1 MKNYIIPRI
10 QRYQNIDDLL
20 ENKNSNR
27 SLFDTEEN
35 LSIDKLLQEDF
46 VCIVGD
52 PGIGKSRLVE
62 EIVSDKIGL
71 PLYHCNASQ
80 FDSKS
85 VPEYAKLCIID
96 ALDEVDGS
104 IFFTT
109 LQSIKDYKTN
119 NPDVKVL
126 FICRKHYVAS
136 YAKHFASCI
145 GLIYVELCK
154 LRDKDVMD
162 VVNVCSETTKAQI
175 AKNSKLKDLLSIP
188 RYLTYFSKYVEQKGE
203 ISNISDLFELIIGS
217 SIQSAI
223 SKRQDIKKNESFRI
237 LIQRVLE
244 KMAFIM
250 EISRKDQISKDEL
263 YTILDG
269 VKGNMSQMLLAN
281 FDILFFE
288 SRILKDTNGILKF
301 ESTEIQEYLASK
313 ELCRQDNV
321 ESVLYDVAVQK
332 ELKHIYPNWYDVI
345 PHISYT
351 EDRIYSF
358 INVIKFILSYESN
371 LENNSF
377 ESLLRYVDSSI
388 LTLQQREELFSII
401 LDHYLRVPSY
411 IGWNS
416 KILKLMSECY
426 SSKSNARL
434 TLPVE
439 QLGKIQLA
447 NISEILKAIIEN
459 GKLDKDVSVYWTTAA
474 NTLMQTDNKDN
485 QLAALKLYSAL
496 KNEAELICLSEKC
509 NGFDEN
515 VKDKYYEVTGY
526 GKFTDKTIVDCWLKG
541 CFERNPYAIDAILC
555 IEDPFTL
562 TYVYTEIIKANQLY
576 DFFNPKGD
584 LFVYYESYLKKQ
596 FQIAWNEDSEAK
608 VLVTK
613 VIAAFVDN
621 QSHTTDNEFNAI
633 IRQILLEEKTG
644 SVFISCFEESKWD
657 LENLFIHFN
666 PEIVDAELIMAL
678 DKLLQESKTE
688 KWLSNFILTS
698 LVNKIRKDEAKKASV
713 SDYISRYAETFDQWH
728 KNSEEEEKR
737 RLNNPT
743 RIKAYQSLSD
753 SDIPDYIKYDT
764 AYKLSKDIDF
774 LRQQNPKPIRDVF
787 DKFFANIDLDET
799 TIKKKDNNSFNIS
812 TFLTAIPYF
821 VKAMFHLGFHDLLKK
836 HRIVLAKTLP
846 LICLNSNMDSSEIKK
861 IYKSVIGNIDEK
873 EKTEL
878 IEWWKSRK
886 DDLMNISSDSIF
898 VCITDY
904 DIEALSYKLEEYIE
918 EYIENQDL
926 DHKLAALK
934 SLELIANGYLD
945 WCIEKYRILFNTLK
959 DDNIESIKMLCNAIM
974 IEKFQDLE
982 SITWRID
989 YLKKHPL
996 KSLQSN
1002 TGHAHAISLAE
1013 SEMISP
1019 NPQMFRC
1026 FMNIKGSEKLNEQMA
1041 GLFDVGL
1048 SLCDKPDMQ
1057 EYSSYLLKQIYL
1069 FFVTTDNGY
1078 YFSELRKK
1086 VEKSDATKNSIL
1098 VGNIMTNAEML
1109 FIKKEKVSIDKA
1121 IKQYNK
1127 CIEES
1132 HLEIRNDSDLRRYFT
1147 QIHSEVQKEIQDQG
1161 IYSLVR
1167 QELLSEDFIQREL
1180 KNTIINKCCQM
1191 GLEAVQ
1197 IDREVT
1203 LQDNKRT
1210 DFLIRYGLC
1219 NPIMVELKLLNNNEI
1234 QDESKRHEYRKKFIQ
1249 YTNATHACLSVFLV
1263 FDVHKN
1269 GSDATKFEKL
1279 REEYKDVENTLV
1291 LLTDCK
1297 CSSGLDTGVNK
1308 DKSNSNLNKNTNG
1321 ERNGKKRFGKIR
1333 NAYK

>member
-1 MKNYIIPRI
+1 MTNYIIPQI
-10 QRYQNIDDLL
+10 QKYENIDDLL
-20 ENKNSNR
+20 ENKNSDR
-27 SLFDTEEN
+27 SLFDTGKN
-35 LSIDKLLQEDF
+35 LSFDELLQGDF
-46 VCIVGD
+46 VCIVGE
-52 PGIGKSRLVE
+52 PGIGKSRLVK
-62 EIVSDKIGL
+62 EIVSSKIGM
-71 PLYHCNASQ
+71 PLYHCSASQ
-80 FDSKS
+80 FESKS
-85 VPEYAKLCIID
+85 VPEYLKYCIID
-96 ALDEVDGS
+96 ALDEVDGNV
-104 IFFTT
+104 FFST
-109 LQSIKDYKTN
+109 LQSIWDFKAN
-119 NPDVKVL
+119 NPNVKVL
-126 FICRKHYVAS
+126 FTCRKNYVAS
-136 YAKHFASCI
+136 YANHFASYND
-145 GLIYVELCK
+145 LIYVELCN
-154 LRDKDVMD
+154 LRNEDVME
-162 VVNVCSETTKAQI
+162 VVNSFPETTKANI
-175 AKNSKLKDLLSIP
+175 AKSPQLKELLSIP
-188 RYLTYFSKYVEQKGE
+188 RFLTYLLEYVHQKGDS
-203 ISNISDLFELIIGS
+203 SNISDLFEFMIGS
-217 SIQSAI
+217 SIQTAI
-223 SKRQDIKKNESFRI
+223 DNRQGIKKNESIRI

-244 KMAFIM
+244 KVAFIM
-250 EISRKDQISKDEL
+250 ETSRKDTISKDEL

-269 VKGNMSQMLLAN
+269 VKGNMAQMLLAN

-288 SRILKDTNGILKF
+288 NRILQDTNGILKF
-301 ESTEIQEYLASK
+301 ENTEFQEYLAAK
-313 ELCRQDNV
+313 ELCRQDNI

-351 EDRIYSF
+351 KDRSHTF
-358 INVIKFILSYESN
+358 INVIKLILSYESN
-371 LENNSF
+371 LENNSL
-377 ESLLRYVDSSI
+377 ESLLRYIDPSI
-388 LTLQQREELFSII
+388 LMLQQKEELFSII

-416 KILKLMSECY
+416 QILKLMSECY
-426 SSKSNARL
+426 SPKNNARL
-434 TLPVE
+434 MPPVE
-439 QLGKIQLA
+439 RPDKIQLT
-447 NISEILKAIIEN
+447 NISEILKAIAEN

-474 NTLMQTDNKDN
+474 NALMQTDSKDN

-496 KNEAELICLSEKC
+496 KNEAELIHLSETC
-509 NGFDEN
+509 NGFDEK

-526 GKFTDKTIVDCWLKG
+526 GKFTDKTIVECWLKG
-541 CFERNPYAIDAILC
+541 CFERNPYAINAVLY
-555 IEDPFTL
+555 IEDPSTL
-562 TYVYTEIIKANQLY
+562 TYAYTEIIKANKLY
-576 DFFNPKGD
+576 EFFNPKGD

-596 FQIAWNEDSEAK
+596 FEIAWKENSEEK
-608 VLVTK
+608 VLLTK

-621 QSHTTDNEFNAI
+621 HSHFSDNEFHAI
-633 IRQILLEEKTG
+633 IRQILLEVKTG

-657 LENLFIHFN
+657 LENLFIHFD
-666 PEIVDAELIMAL
+666 PEIVDAELIIAL

-688 KWLSNFILTS
+688 RWLSDFILTS
-698 LVNKIRKDEAKKASV
+698 LVNKIRKDEVKKATV
-713 SDYISRYAETFDQWH
+713 AEYISRYAETFDSWD
-728 KNSEEEEKR
+728 KNSEEEKKR
-737 RLNNPT
+737 ILNNPT

-753 SDIPDYIKYDT
+753 SDIPDNVKYDT
-764 AYKLSKDIDF
+764 AYKLSKDIGF
-774 LRQQNPKPIRDVF
+774 LRQQNPKPIRDVI

-799 TIKKKDNNSFNIS
+799 TIEKKENNSFNIS
-812 TFLTAIPYF
+812 TFLIAIPFF
-821 VKAMFHLGFHDLLKK
+821 VRAMYQLGFHDLLKK

-861 IYKSVIGNIDEK
+861 IYKSVIGNIDER

-904 DIEALSYKLEEYIE
+904 GIEALSYKLEEYME

-945 WCIEKYRILFNTLK
+945 WSIEKYRNLFNTLK

-974 IEKFQDLE
+974 IGKFQDLE
-982 SITWRID
+982 SIIWRID
-989 YLKKHPL
+989 YLKNHPL
-996 KSLQSN
+996 KSLNNN
-1002 TGHAHAISLAE
+1002 TGHARAISLAE

-1026 FMNIKGSEKLNEQMA
+1026 FMNIQGNEKLNEQLS

-1069 FFVTTDNGY
+1069 FFVTTNNGY
-1078 YFSELRKK
+1078 YISELRKK
-1086 VEKSDATKNSIL
+1086 VEMSNTRGSIL
-1098 VGNIMTNAEML
+1098 ANSIMTNAEML
-1109 FIKKEKVSIDKA
+1109 FIKKEKNSIDKA

-1132 HLEIRNDSDLRRYFT
+1132 HLDIRNDGDLRRHFT

-1161 IYSLVR
+1161 IYALVR

-1219 NPIMVELKLLNNNEI
+1219 TPIMVELKLLHNNEI
-1234 QDESKRHEYRKKFIQ
+1234 QDESERHEYKKKFIK
-1249 YTNATHACLSVFLV
+1249 YKNATHACLSVFWV
-1263 FDVHKN
+1263 FNVHKDR
-1269 GSDATKFEKL
+1269 SDTTKFEKL
-1279 REEYKDVENTLV
+1279 KEEYKDIDNTLV

-1297 CSSGLDTGVNK
+1297 CSSGLDTGLTK
-1308 DKSNSNLNKNTNG
+1308 QKKSKLSKID
-1321 ERNGKKRFGKIR
+1321 NGKRKGK
-1333 NAYK
+1333 K

>member
-1 MKNYIIPRI
+1 MEKYIIPKI
-10 QRYQNIDDLL
+10 LKYQNIDDLL
-20 ENKNSNR
+20 ENKNSDR
-27 SLFDTEEN
+27 SIFDTGEN
-35 LSIDKLLQEDF
+35 LSIDELLQGDF
-46 VCIVGD
+46 VCVVGE

-62 EIVSDKIGL
+62 ELVSGKIGL
-71 PLYHCNASQ
+71 PLYHCTASQ
-80 FDSKS
+80 FESRS
-85 VPEYAKLCIID
+85 VPEYLKYCIID
-96 ALDEVDGS
+96 ALDEVDGNV
-104 IFFTT
+104 FFST
-109 LQSIKDYKTN
+109 LQSIRDYKAK
-119 NPDVKVL
+119 NPGIKVL
-126 FICRKHYVAS
+126 FTCRKHYVES

-145 GLIYVELCK
+145 GLVYVELCK
-154 LRDKDVMD
+154 LRDKDVME
-162 VVNVCSETTKAQI
+162 VVNTCSETTKAQI
-175 AKNSKLKDLLSIP
+175 AKNSKIKELLSIP
-188 RYLTYFSKYVEQKGE
+188 RYLTYFSKYVEQKGD
-203 ISNISDLFELIIGS
+203 ILNISDLFELIMGN

-223 SKRQDIKKNESFRI
+223 SKRQDLKKNESFRI

-244 KMAFIM
+244 KVAFIM
-250 EISRKDQISKDEL
+250 EIGHKDQISKDEL

-269 VKGNMSQMLLAN
+269 LKGNMAQMLLAN

-288 SRILKDTNGILKF
+288 NRILKDTSGILEF
-301 ESTEIQEYLASK
+301 ENTEIQEYLAAK
-313 ELCRQDNV
+313 ELCRQDNI

-351 EDRIYSF
+351 EDRIHCF
-358 INVIKFILSYESN
+358 INVIKLILSYESS
-371 LENNSF
+371 LENDSF
-377 ESLLRYVDSSI
+377 ESLLRYLDPSI
-388 LTLQQREELFSII
+388 LTLQQKEELFSII

-416 KILKLMSECY
+416 QILKLMSECY
-426 SSKSNARL
+426 SPKSNARL
-434 TLPVE
+434 MPPVE
-439 QLGKIQLA
+439 QPDKIQLT
-447 NISEILKAIIEN
+447 NISEILKAIVEN
-459 GKLDKDVSVYWTTAA
+459 GKLDKEVSANWTTFA
-474 NTLMQTDNKDN
+474 NALMQTDSKDN
-485 QLAALKLYSAL
+485 QLTALKLHSAL
-496 KNEAELICLSEKC
+496 KNGAELINLSGSC
-509 NGFDEN
+509 NGYDEN

-526 GKFTDKTIVDCWLKG
+526 GKFTDKSIIECWLKG
-541 CFERNPYAIDAILC
+541 CFERNPYAINAVLY
-555 IEDPFTL
+555 IEDPATL
-562 TYVYTEIIKANQLY
+562 TYVYTEIIKENKLY
-576 DFFNPKGD
+576 EFFNPKGD
-584 LFVYYESYLKKQ
+584 LFVYYELYLKKQ
-596 FQIAWNEDSEAK
+596 FEIVWKENSEAK
-608 VLVTK
+608 LLVTK

-621 QSHTTDNEFNAI
+621 HSHSSDNEFNGV
-633 IRQILLEEKTG
+633 IRQILLEDETG
-644 SVFISCFEESKWD
+644 TVFISCFEESKWD
-657 LENLFIHFN
+657 LENLFIHFE
-666 PEIVDAELIMAL
+666 PEFVDAGLIIAL

-688 KWLSNFILTS
+688 KWLLDIILTS
-698 LVNKIRKDEAKKASV
+698 LVNKIRKDEVKKVTVAE
-713 SDYISRYAETFDQWH
+713 YISRYAETFDRWD
-728 KNSEEEEKR
+728 KNSEEEERR

-743 RIKAYQSLSD
+743 RIKAYQNLSG
-753 SDIPDYIKYDT
+753 SDIPDYIKYNT

-774 LRQQNPKPIRDVF
+774 LRQQNPKPIRDVI

-799 TIKKKDNNSFNIS
+799 TIEKIENNSFNIS
-812 TFLTAIPYF
+812 MFLIAIPFF
-821 VKAMFHLGFHDLLKK
+821 VRAMYQLGFLDLLKK

-861 IYKSVIGNIDEK
+861 IYKSVIGNIDKK

-904 DIEALSYKLEEYIE
+904 GIETLSYKLEEYIE

-945 WCIEKYRILFNTLK
+945 WSIEKYRNLFNTLK

-982 SITWRID
+982 SVTWRID
-989 YLKKHPL
+989 YLKNHPL

-1026 FMNIKGSEKLNEQMA
+1026 FMNIKGNEKLNDQMA

-1069 FFVTTDNGY
+1069 FFVTTDNNY
-1078 YFSELRKK
+1078 YMSELRKK
-1086 VEKSDATKNSIL
+1086 VEMSNTRGNFLVNS
-1098 VGNIMTNAEML
+1098 IMTNAEML
-1109 FIKKEKVSIDKA
+1109 FIKNEKVSIDKA

-1127 CIEES
+1127 SIEES
-1132 HLEIRNDSDLRRYFT
+1132 HLEIRNDSDFRRYFT

-1191 GLEAVQ
+1191 GLEAVH

-1219 NPIMVELKLLNNNEI
+1219 NPIMIELKLLHNDEI
-1234 QDESKRHEYRKKFIQ
+1234 QDESKRLEYRKKFIK
-1249 YTNATHACLSVFLV
+1249 YTNATHACLSVFWV
-1263 FDVHKN
+1263 FDVHKAK
-1269 GSDATKFEKL
+1269 SDTTKFEKL
-1279 REEYKDVENTLV
+1279 KQEYKDIDNTLM

-1297 CSSGLDTGVNK
+1297 CSSGIDTGLTK
-1308 DKSNSNLNKNTNG
+1308 QKTNSKLGKTN
-1321 ERNGKKRFGKIR
+1321 NGKKK
-1333 NAYK
+1333 K

>member
-71 PLYHCNASQ
+71 PLYHCTASQ
-80 FDSKS
+80 FESKS
-85 VPEYAKLCIID
+85 VPEYSKYCIID

-104 IFFTT
+104 VFFTT
-109 LQSIKDYKTN
+109 LQSIKDYKVSN
-119 NPDVKVL
+119 LDVKVL
-126 FICRKHYVAS
+126 FTCRKHYVAS

-145 GLIYVELCK
+145 GLTYVELCK

-162 VVNVCSETTKAQI
+162 VVNTCSETTKAQI
-175 AKNSKLKDLLSIP
+175 AKNSKLKELLSIP
-188 RYLTYFSKYVEQKGE
+188 RYLTCFSKYVEQKGK
-203 ISNISDLFELIIGS
+203 ISNISDLFELIIVS

-223 SKRQDIKKNESFRI
+223 SKRLDIKKNESFRI

-244 KMAFIM
+244 KVAFIM

-351 EDRIYSF
+351 EDRIHSF

-562 TYVYTEIIKANQLY
+562 TYVYTEILKANKLY
-576 DFFNPKGD
+576 EFFNPKGD

-596 FQIAWNEDSEAK
+596 FQITWKEDSEAK

-621 QSHTTDNEFNAI
+621 HSHTSDNEFDAI

-688 KWLSNFILTS
+688 KWLLDFILTS
-698 LVNKIRKDEAKKASV
+698 LVNKIRKDEVKKASV
-713 SDYISRYAETFDQWH
+713 SDYISRYAETFDSWD

-743 RIKAYQSLSD
+743 RIKVYQNLSD

-799 TIKKKDNNSFNIS
+799 TIEKKENNSFSIS
-812 TFLTAIPYF
+812 TSLTAIPYF
-821 VKAMFHLGFHDLLKK
+821 VKAMFYLGFHDLLKK
-836 HRIVLAKTLP
+836 YRIVLAKTLP
-846 LICLNSNMDSSEIKK
+846 FICLNSNLDSDEIKK

-904 DIEALSYKLEEYIE
+904 GIEALSYKLEEFID
-918 EYIENQDL
+918 EYINNQNFS
-926 DHKLAALK
+926 HSYTASKALG
-934 SLELIANGYLD
+934 LISEGYLNWD
-945 WCIEKYRILFNTLK
+945 VENYRSLFNALSE
-959 DDNIESIKMLCNAIM
+959 DDIESIKMLCNAIM

-989 YLKKHPL
+989 YLKNHPL
-996 KSLQSN
+996 KSLNSN
-1002 TGHAHAISLAE
+1002 TGHARAISLAE
-1013 SEMISP
+1013 SEMIGP

-1026 FMNIKGSEKLNEQMA
+1026 FMNIKGNVKLDEQMA

-1048 SLCDKPDMQ
+1048 SLCDQPDMQ
-1057 EYSSYLLKQIYL
+1057 EYSRYLLKQIYL

-1078 YFSELRKK
+1078 YMSELRKK
-1086 VEKSDATKNSIL
+1086 VESSNATKGSFLAN
-1098 VGNIMTNAEML
+1098 NIMTNAEML
-1109 FIKKEKVSIDKA
+1109 FIRSEKVSIDKA

-1132 HLEIRNDSDLRRYFT
+1132 HLDIRNDGDLRRFFT

-1167 QELLSEDFIQREL
+1167 QKLLSEDFIQREL

-1191 GLEAVQ
+1191 GLEAIQ

-1249 YTNATHACLSVFLV
+1249 YTNATHACLSVFWV

-1269 GSDATKFEKL
+1269 GSGATKFEKL

-1297 CSSGLDTGVNK
+1297 CSSGLDTG
-1308 DKSNSNLNKNTNG
+1308 LNKQKTNSKLG
-1321 ERNGKKRFGKIR
+1321 KTNNRKGKGKK
-1333 NAYK
+1333 

>member
-35 LSIDKLLQEDF
+35 LSIDKLIQEDF

-85 VPEYAKLCIID
+85 VPEYAKYCIID

-126 FICRKHYVAS
+126 FTCRKHYVAS

-162 VVNVCSETTKAQI
+162 VVNTCSETTKAQI

-188 RYLTYFSKYVEQKGE
+188 RYLTYFSKYVEQKGD
-203 ISNISDLFELIIGS
+203 ILNISDLFELIIGN

-223 SKRQDIKKNESFRI
+223 SKRQDIKKNESYRI

-244 KMAFIM
+244 KVACIM

-263 YTILDG
+263 YTILDE
-269 VKGNMSQMLLAN
+269 VKGNMAQMLLAN

-351 EDRIYSF
+351 EDRIHSF

-541 CFERNPYAIDAILC
+541 CFERNPYSIDAILC

-562 TYVYTEIIKANQLY
+562 TYVYTEILKANKLY
-576 DFFNPKGD
+576 EFFNPKGD
-584 LFVYYESYLKKQ
+584 LFVYYESYLKRQ
-596 FQIAWNEDSEAK
+596 FQIAWNGDSEAK
-608 VLVTK
+608 ILVTQ

-633 IRQILLEEKTG
+633 IRQILLEDKTG
-644 SVFISCFEESKWD
+644 SVFINCFEESKWD
-657 LENLFIHFN
+657 LENLFIHFE
-666 PEIVDAELIMAL
+666 PEFVDAELITAL

-713 SDYISRYAETFDQWH
+713 SEYISRYAETFDQWD

-799 TIKKKDNNSFNIS
+799 TIEKKDNNSFSIS
-812 TFLTAIPYF
+812 TSLTAIPYF
-821 VKAMFHLGFHDLLKK
+821 VKAMFYLDFHDLLKK
-836 HRIVLAKTLP
+836 YRIVLAKTLP
-846 LICLNSNMDSSEIKK
+846 FICLNSNLDSDEIKK

-904 DIEALSYKLEEYIE
+904 GIEALSYKLEEFID
-918 EYIENQDL
+918 EYINNQNFS
-926 DHKLAALK
+926 HSYNASKALG
-934 SLELIANGYLD
+934 LISEGYLNWD
-945 WCIEKYRILFNTLK
+945 VENYRSLFNALSE
-959 DDNIESIKMLCNAIM
+959 DDIESVKMLCNAIM

-989 YLKKHPL
+989 YLKNHPL
-996 KSLQSN
+996 KSLNSN
-1002 TGHAHAISLAE
+1002 TGHARAISLAE
-1013 SEMISP
+1013 SEMIGP

-1026 FMNIKGSEKLNEQMA
+1026 FMNIKGNVKLDEQMA

-1048 SLCDKPDMQ
+1048 SLCDQPDMQ
-1057 EYSSYLLKQIYL
+1057 EYSRYLLKQIYL

-1078 YFSELRKK
+1078 YMSELRKK
-1086 VEKSDATKNSIL
+1086 VESSNATKGSFLAN
-1098 VGNIMTNAEML
+1098 NIMTNAEML
-1109 FIKKEKVSIDKA
+1109 FIRSEKVSIDKA

-1132 HLEIRNDSDLRRYFT
+1132 HLDIRNDGDLRRFFT

-1167 QELLSEDFIQREL
+1167 QKLLSEDFIQREL

-1219 NPIMVELKLLNNNEI
+1219 NPIMVELKLLHNNEI
-1234 QDESKRHEYRKKFIQ
+1234 QNERKRHEYKKKFIQ
-1249 YTNATHACLSVFLV
+1249 YKSATHACLSVFWV
-1263 FDVHKN
+1263 FDIHIDR
-1269 GSDATKFEKL
+1269 SDTTKFEKL
-1279 REEYKDVENTLV
+1279 KEEYRNLDNTLV

-1321 ERNGKKRFGKIR
+1321 KRNGKK
-1333 NAYK
+1333 

>member
-1 MKNYIIPRI
+1 MEKYIIPKI
-10 QRYQNIDDLL
+10 LKYQNIDDLL
-20 ENKNSNR
+20 ENKNSDR
-27 SLFDTEEN
+27 SIFDTGEN
-35 LSIDKLLQEDF
+35 LSIDELLQGDF
-46 VCIVGD
+46 VCVVGE

-62 EIVSDKIGL
+62 ELVSGKIGL
-71 PLYHCNASQ
+71 PLYHCTASQ
-80 FDSKS
+80 FESRS
-85 VPEYAKLCIID
+85 VPEYLKYCIID
-96 ALDEVDGS
+96 ALDEVDGNV
-104 IFFTT
+104 FFST
-109 LQSIKDYKTN
+109 LQSIRDYKAK
-119 NPDVKVL
+119 NPGIKVL
-126 FICRKHYVAS
+126 FTCRKHYVES

-145 GLIYVELCK
+145 GLVYVELCK
-154 LRDKDVMD
+154 LRDKDVME
-162 VVNVCSETTKAQI
+162 VVNTCSETTKAQI
-175 AKNSKLKDLLSIP
+175 AKNSKIKELLSIP
-188 RYLTYFSKYVEQKGE
+188 RYLTYFSKYVEQKGD
-203 ISNISDLFELIIGS
+203 ILNISDLFELIMGN

-223 SKRQDIKKNESFRI
+223 SKRQDLKKNESFRI

-244 KMAFIM
+244 KVAFIM
-250 EISRKDQISKDEL
+250 EIGHKDQISKDEL

-269 VKGNMSQMLLAN
+269 LKGNMAQMLLAN

-288 SRILKDTNGILKF
+288 NRILKDTSGILKF
-301 ESTEIQEYLASK
+301 ENTEIQEYLAAK
-313 ELCRQDNV
+313 ELCRQDNI

-351 EDRIYSF
+351 EDRIHCF
-358 INVIKFILSYESN
+358 INVIKLILSYESS
-371 LENNSF
+371 LENDSF
-377 ESLLRYVDSSI
+377 ESLLRYLDPSI
-388 LTLQQREELFSII
+388 LTLQQKEELFSII

-416 KILKLMSECY
+416 QILKLMSECY
-426 SSKSNARL
+426 SPKSNARL
-434 TLPVE
+434 MPPVE
-439 QLGKIQLA
+439 QPDKIQLT
-447 NISEILKAIIEN
+447 NISEILKAIVEN
-459 GKLDKDVSVYWTTAA
+459 GKLDKEVSANWTTFA
-474 NTLMQTDNKDN
+474 NALMQTDSKDN
-485 QLAALKLYSAL
+485 QLTALKLHSAL
-496 KNEAELICLSEKC
+496 KNGAELINLSGSC
-509 NGFDEN
+509 NGYDEN

-526 GKFTDKTIVDCWLKG
+526 GKFTDKSIIECWLKG
-541 CFERNPYAIDAILC
+541 CFERNPYAINAVLY
-555 IEDPFTL
+555 IEDPATF
-562 TYVYTEIIKANQLY
+562 TYVYTEIIKENKLY
-576 DFFNPKGD
+576 EFFNPKGD
-584 LFVYYESYLKKQ
+584 LFVYYELYLKKQ
-596 FQIAWNEDSEAK
+596 FEIVWKENSEAK
-608 VLVTK
+608 LLVTK

-621 QSHTTDNEFNAI
+621 HSHSSDNEFNGV
-633 IRQILLEEKTG
+633 IRQILLEDETG
-644 SVFISCFEESKWD
+644 TVFISCFEESKWD
-657 LENLFIHFN
+657 LENLFIHFE
-666 PEIVDAELIMAL
+666 PEFVDAGLIIAL

-688 KWLSNFILTS
+688 KWLLDIILTS
-698 LVNKIRKDEAKKASV
+698 LVNKIRKDEVKKVTVAE
-713 SDYISRYAETFDQWH
+713 YISRYAETFDRWD
-728 KNSEEEEKR
+728 KNSEEEERR

-743 RIKAYQSLSD
+743 RIKVYQNLSG
-753 SDIPDYIKYDT
+753 SDIPDYIKYNT

-774 LRQQNPKPIRDVF
+774 LRQQNPKPIRDVI

-799 TIKKKDNNSFNIS
+799 TIEKIENNSFNIS
-812 TFLTAIPYF
+812 MFLIAIPFF
-821 VKAMFHLGFHDLLKK
+821 VRAMYQLGFLDLLKK

-861 IYKSVIGNIDEK
+861 IYKSVIGNIDKK

-904 DIEALSYKLEEYIE
+904 GIETLSYKLEEYIE

-945 WCIEKYRILFNTLK
+945 WSIEKYRNLFNTLK

-982 SITWRID
+982 SVTWRID
-989 YLKKHPL
+989 YLKNHPL

-1026 FMNIKGSEKLNEQMA
+1026 FMNIKGNEKLNDQMA

-1048 SLCDKPDMQ
+1048 SLFDKPDMQ

-1069 FFVTTDNGY
+1069 FFVTTDNNY
-1078 YFSELRKK
+1078 YMSELRKK
-1086 VEKSDATKNSIL
+1086 VEMSNTRGNFLVNS
-1098 VGNIMTNAEML
+1098 IMTNAEML
-1109 FIKKEKVSIDKA
+1109 FIKNEKVSIDKA

-1127 CIEES
+1127 SIEES
-1132 HLEIRNDSDLRRYFT
+1132 HLEIRNDSDFRRYFT

-1191 GLEAVQ
+1191 GLEAVH

-1219 NPIMVELKLLNNNEI
+1219 NPIMIELKLLHNDEI
-1234 QDESKRHEYRKKFIQ
+1234 QDESKRLEYRKKFIK
-1249 YTNATHACLSVFLV
+1249 YTNATHACLSVFWV
-1263 FDVHKN
+1263 FDVHKAK
-1269 GSDATKFEKL
+1269 SDTTKFEKL
-1279 REEYKDVENTLV
+1279 KQEYKDIDNTLV

-1297 CSSGLDTGVNK
+1297 CSSGIDTGLTK
-1308 DKSNSNLNKNTNG
+1308 QKTNSKLGKTN
-1321 ERNGKKRFGKIR
+1321 NGKKK
-1333 NAYK
+1333 K

>member
-1 MKNYIIPRI
+1 MEKYIIPKI
-10 QRYQNIDDLL
+10 LKYQNIDDLL
-20 ENKNSNR
+20 ENKNSDR
-27 SLFDTEEN
+27 SLFDTGEN
-35 LSIDKLLQEDF
+35 LSIDELLQGDF
-46 VCIVGD
+46 VCVVGE

-62 EIVSDKIGL
+62 ELVSGKIGL
-71 PLYHCNASQ
+71 PLYHCTASQ
-80 FDSKS
+80 FESKS
-85 VPEYAKLCIID
+85 VPEYSKYCIID

-104 IFFTT
+104 VFFTT
-109 LQSIKDYKTN
+109 LQSIKDYKVS

-126 FICRKHYVAS
+126 FTCRKHYVAS

-145 GLIYVELCK
+145 GLTYVELCK

-162 VVNVCSETTKAQI
+162 VVNTCSETTKAQI

-351 EDRIYSF
+351 EDRIHCF
-358 INVIKFILSYESN
+358 INVIKLFLSYESC
-371 LENNSF
+371 LENDSF
-377 ESLLRYVDSSI
+377 ESLLRYIDPSI
-388 LTLQQREELFSII
+388 LMLQQKEELFLII
-401 LDHYLRVPSY
+401 LEHYLRVPSY

-416 KILKLMSECY
+416 QILKLMSECY
-426 SSKSNARL
+426 SSGNNARL
-434 TLPVE
+434 MPSVE
-439 QLGKIQLA
+439 QPDKIRLT
-447 NISEILKAIIEN
+447 NISEILKAIVEN
-459 GKLDKDVSVYWTTAA
+459 GKLDKEVSVYWTTVA
-474 NTLMQTDNKDN
+474 NTLMQTDSKDN
-485 QLAALKLYSAL
+485 QLAALQLYNSL
-496 KNEAELICLSEKC
+496 KNEAELVNLSEKC
-509 NGFDEN
+509 KGYDEN
-515 VKDKYYEVTGY
+515 VQEKYYEVTGY
-526 GKFTDKTIVDCWLKG
+526 GKFTDKTVVDCWLKG
-541 CFERNPYAIDAILC
+541 CSERNPYAIDAILC
-555 IEDPFTL
+555 IEDPSTL
-562 TYVYTEIIKANQLY
+562 IYAYTEIIKANKLY
-576 DFFNPKGD
+576 EFFNPKGD
-584 LFVYYESYLKKQ
+584 LFVYYESYLKRQ

-608 VLVTK
+608 ILVTQ

-633 IRQILLEEKTG
+633 IRQILLEDKTG
-644 SVFISCFEESKWD
+644 SVFINCFEESKWD
-657 LENLFIHFN
+657 LENLFIHFE
-666 PEIVDAELIMAL
+666 PEFVDAELITAL

-688 KWLSNFILTS
+688 KWLLDIILTS
-698 LVNKIRKDEAKKASV
+698 LVNKIRTDEVKKFTVAE
-713 SDYISRYAETFDQWH
+713 YISRYAEIFDRWD

-753 SDIPDYIKYDT
+753 PDIPDYIKYDT
-764 AYKLSKDIDF
+764 AYKLSKNIEF
-774 LRQQNPKPIRDVF
+774 LRQQNPNPIRDVI
-787 DKFFANIDLDET
+787 DKFFANIDLYET
-799 TIKKKDNNSFNIS
+799 TIEKKENNSFNIS
-812 TFLTAIPYF
+812 MSLIAIPYF

-846 LICLNSNMDSSEIKK
+846 FICLNSNLDSSEIKK
-861 IYKSVIGNIDEK
+861 IYKSVIGDIDEK

-904 DIEALSYKLEEYIE
+904 GIEALSYKLEEFID
-918 EYIENQDL
+918 EYINNQNFS
-926 DHKLAALK
+926 HSYTASKALG
-934 SLELIANGYLD
+934 LISEGYLNWD
-945 WCIEKYRILFNTLK
+945 VENYRSLFNALSE
-959 DDNIESIKMLCNAIM
+959 DDIESIKMLCNAIM

-989 YLKKHPL
+989 YLKNHPL
-996 KSLQSN
+996 KSLNSN
-1002 TGHAHAISLAE
+1002 TGHARAISLAE
-1013 SEMISP
+1013 SEMIGP

-1026 FMNIKGSEKLNEQMA
+1026 FMNIKGNVKLDEQMA

-1048 SLCDKPDMQ
+1048 SLCDQPDMQ
-1057 EYSSYLLKQIYL
+1057 EYSRYLLKQIYL

-1078 YFSELRKK
+1078 YMSELRKK
-1086 VEKSDATKNSIL
+1086 VESSNATKGSFLAN
-1098 VGNIMTNAEML
+1098 NIMTNAEML
-1109 FIKKEKVSIDKA
+1109 FIRSEKVSIDKA

-1132 HLEIRNDSDLRRYFT
+1132 HLDIRNDGDLRRFFT

-1167 QELLSEDFIQREL
+1167 QKLLSEDFIQREL

-1191 GLEAVQ
+1191 GLEAIQ

-1249 YTNATHACLSVFLV
+1249 YTNATHACLSVFWV
-1263 FDVHKN
+1263 FDVHKDR
-1269 GSDATKFEKL
+1269 SDTAKFEKL
-1279 REEYKDVENTLV
+1279 KEEYRNLDNTLV

-1297 CSSGLDTGVNK
+1297 CSSGLDTG
-1308 DKSNSNLNKNTNG
+1308 LNKQKTNSKLG
-1321 ERNGKKRFGKIR
+1321 KTNNKKGKK
-1333 NAYK
+1333 

>member
-1 MKNYIIPRI
+1 MTNYIIPQI
-10 QRYQNIDDLL
+10 QKYENIDDLL
-20 ENKNSNR
+20 ENKNSDR
-27 SLFDTEEN
+27 SLFDTGEN
-35 LSIDKLLQEDF
+35 LSIDELLQGDF
-46 VCIVGD
+46 VCIVGE
-52 PGIGKSRLVE
+52 PGIGKSRLIE
-62 EIVSDKIGL
+62 EIVSGKIGL
-71 PLYHCNASQ
+71 PLYHCTASQ
-80 FDSKS
+80 FESKS
-85 VPEYAKLCIID
+85 IPEYLKYCIID
-96 ALDEVDGS
+96 ALDEVDGNV
-104 IFFTT
+104 FFST
-109 LQSIKDYKTN
+109 LQSIRDYKAK
-119 NPDVKVL
+119 NPNVKVL
-126 FICRKHYVAS
+126 FTCRKHYVAS
-136 YAKHFASCI
+136 YAKIFASYND
-145 GLIYVELCK
+145 LIYVELCR
-154 LRDKDVMD
+154 LRNEDVMG
-162 VVNVCSETTKAQI
+162 VVNSCPETTKANV
-175 AKNSKLKDLLSIP
+175 AKSPQLKELLSIP
-188 RYLTYFSKYVEQKGE
+188 RYLTYLLEYVHQKGDS
-203 ISNISDLFELIIGS
+203 SNISNLFEFMIGN
-217 SIQSAI
+217 SIQTAI
-223 SKRQDIKKNESFRI
+223 DNRQDIKKDESLRI

-244 KMAFIM
+244 KVAFIM
-250 EISRKDQISKDEL
+250 EIGRKDQISKDEL

-269 VKGNMSQMLLAN
+269 VKGNMAQMLLAN

-288 SRILKDTNGILKF
+288 NRILKDTNGILKF
-301 ESTEIQEYLASK
+301 ESTEIQEYLAAK
-313 ELCRQDNV
+313 ELCRQDNI

-351 EDRIYSF
+351 EDRIHSF

-377 ESLLRYVDSSI
+377 ESLLRYIDPSI
-388 LTLQQREELFSII
+388 LTLQQKEELFSII

-416 KILKLMSECY
+416 QILKLMSECY
-426 SSKSNARL
+426 SPKSNARL
-434 TLPVE
+434 MLPVE
-439 QLGKIQLA
+439 QPDKIRLT
-447 NISEILKAIIEN
+447 NISEILKAIVEN
-459 GKLDKDVSVYWTTAA
+459 GKLDKDVSAFWATVA
-474 NTLMQTDNKDN
+474 NTLMQTDSKDN

-496 KNEAELICLSEKC
+496 KNEAELINLSGSC
-509 NGFDEN
+509 NGFDEI

-526 GKFTDKTIVDCWLKG
+526 GKFTDKSIVECWLKG
-541 CFERNPYAIDAILC
+541 CFEGNPYAINAVLY
-555 IEDPFTL
+555 IEDSSTL
-562 TYVYTEIIKANQLY
+562 TYVYSEIIKANNLY
-576 DFFNPKGD
+576 EFFNPKGD

-608 VLVTK
+608 ILVTK

-621 QSHTTDNEFNAI
+621 QSHTTDNEFYAI
-633 IRQILLEEKTG
+633 IRQILLEDKTG

-657 LENLFIHFN
+657 LENLFIHFE
-666 PEIVDAELIMAL
+666 PEFVDAGLITAL

-688 KWLSNFILTS
+688 KWLSDFILTS
-698 LVNKIRKDEAKKASV
+698 LVNKIRKDKIKKVTVAE
-713 SDYISRYAETFDQWH
+713 YISRYAETFDRWD

-743 RIKAYQSLSD
+743 RIEAYQSLSD
-753 SDIPDYIKYDT
+753 PDIPDYIKYDT
-764 AYKLSKDIDF
+764 AYKLSKNIEF
-774 LRQQNPKPIRDVF
+774 LRQQNPNPIRDVI
-787 DKFFANIDLDET
+787 DKFFANIDLYET
-799 TIKKKDNNSFNIS
+799 TIEKKENNSFNIS
-812 TFLTAIPYF
+812 MSLIAIPYF

-846 LICLNSNMDSSEIKK
+846 LICLNSNLDSSEIKK
-861 IYKSVIGNIDEK
+861 IYKSVIGDIDEN

-1002 TGHAHAISLAE
+1002 TGHVHAISLAE

-1026 FMNIKGSEKLNEQMA
+1026 FMNIRGNVKLDEQMA

-1048 SLCDKPDMQ
+1048 SLCDQPDMQ
-1057 EYSSYLLKQIYL
+1057 EYSSYLLKQIYI

-1078 YFSELRKK
+1078 YMSELRKK
-1086 VEKSDATKNSIL
+1086 VESSNVTKGSFLAN
-1098 VGNIMTNAEML
+1098 NIMTNAEML
-1109 FIKKEKVSIDKA
+1109 FIRSEKVSIDKA

-1132 HLEIRNDSDLRRYFT
+1132 HLDIRNDGDLRRFFT

-1191 GLEAVQ
+1191 GLEAVH

-1219 NPIMVELKLLNNNEI
+1219 NPIMIELKLLDNDEI
-1234 QDESKRHEYRKKFIQ
+1234 QNESKRLEYKKKFIK
-1249 YTNATHACLSVFLV
+1249 YTNATHACLSVFWV
-1263 FDVHKN
+1263 FDVHKAKC
-1269 GSDATKFEKL
+1269 DTTKFEKL
-1279 REEYKDVENTLV
+1279 KEEYKDIDNTLV

-1297 CSSGLDTGVNK
+1297 CSSGIDTGVSK
-1308 DKSNSNLNKNTNG
+1308 NKNVSKFS
-1321 ERNGKKRFGKIR
+1321 KKSTGNRRKW
-1333 NAYK
+1333 K